1 MKTLLSSLMLMFV
14 TTVAFAQTGHGEP
27 SFADLDANGDGR
39 LSKDEAQA
47 DPRVAE
53 AFEKA
58 DTNQDGYLN
67 LKEFISIWS

>member
-1 MKTLLSSLMLMFV
+1 
-14 TTVAFAQTGHGEP
+14 VAFAQTGHGEP
-27 SFADLDANGDGR
+27 SFSELDVNGDGR
-39 LSKDEAQA
+39 LSKEEAQA

-58 DTNQDGYLN
+58 DADLDGYLS